1 MVLIRGTQSL
11 SAHSCWEIILSS
23 FLLTSDLL
31 WLVLMLIT
39 PGGVSSP
46 FSWYI
51 WNSSLLWYRHRIS
64 SLCGYLP
71 SLPKQTFLPL
81 HQTSVWRLS
90 R

>member
-39 PGGVSSP
+39 LV
-46 FSWYI
+46 
-51 WNSSLLWYRHRIS
+51 HRA
-64 SLCGYLP
+64 
-71 SLPKQTFLPL
+71 Q
-81 HQTSVWRLS
+81 HQ
-90 R
+90 